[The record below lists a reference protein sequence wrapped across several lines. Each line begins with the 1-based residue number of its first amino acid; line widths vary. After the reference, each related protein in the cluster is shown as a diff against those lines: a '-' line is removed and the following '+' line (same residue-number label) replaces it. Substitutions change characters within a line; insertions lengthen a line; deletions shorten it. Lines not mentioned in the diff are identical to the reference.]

1 MPSNQHAIVIG
12 VGPGLG
18 AALVEKCA
26 REGMKVRAGARDRD
40 RLRKLL
46 DERGLKGV
54 PALRCDVTDPA
65 NVGDLFADAIAA
77 QGTPDLVIFN
87 ASGYARGSIL
97 ELSPGQLEAAW
108 RVGCLGGFHVGQAAA
123 RAMMGAGA
131 PEAMAP
137 AGRGT
142 ILFTGATASLR
153 GSANFAPFAVAKFGL
168 RALAQ
173 SMARELGPK
182 GIHVAHVVIDGQIG
196 VAEGDTK
203 MRPADIAEAYWSLYR
218 QPRSAWTLEA
228 DLRTWAEKF

>member
-18 AALVEKCA
+18 AALVEKCV
-26 REGMKVRAGARDRD
+26 REGMKVSAGARDRD

-46 DERGLKGV
+46 DERGLNNI

-65 NVGDLFADAIAA
+65 SVGDLFAEAIAA
-77 QGTPDLVIFN
+77 QGAPDLVIFN
-87 ASGYARGSIL
+87 ASGYARGGIL
-97 ELSPGQLEAAW
+97 ELTPGQLEAAW
-108 RVGCLGGFHVGQAAA
+108 RVGCLGGFHAGQAAA
-123 RAMMGAGA
+123 RVMV
-131 PEAMAP
+131 PT
-137 AGRGT
+137 GRGT

-196 VAEGDTK
+196 VTEGDSK
-203 MRPADIAEAYWSLYR
+203 LNPADIAEAYWSLYR

-228 DLRTWAEKF
+228 DLRAWVEKF

>member
-1 MPSNQHAIVIG
+1 MPFNQHAIVIG

-18 AALVEKCA
+18 VALVQKCVG
-26 REGMKVRAGARDRD
+26 EGMKVSAGARDRD

-46 DERGLKGV
+46 DERGLHEV

-65 NVGDLFADAIAA
+65 GVQSAFEDAVGDGGA
-77 QGTPDLVIFN
+77 PDLVIFN

-97 ELSPGQLEAAW
+97 ELAAGQLEAAW

-123 RAMMGAGA
+123 RLMV
-131 PEAMAP
+131 P
-137 AGRGT
+137 AKRGT

-153 GSANFAPFAVAKFGL
+153 GSANFAPFAIAKFGL

-196 VAEGDTK
+196 VTDDDGK
-203 MRPADIAEAYWSLYR
+203 LRPADIAEAYWSLYR

-228 DLRTWAEKF
+228 DVRPWVEKF

>member
-1 MPSNQHAIVIG
+1 MPFNKHAIVIG

-18 AALVEKCA
+18 AALVQKCA
-26 REGMKVRAGARDRD
+26 GEGMKVSAGARDRD

-46 DERGLKGV
+46 DERGLHEA
-54 PALRCDVTDPA
+54 PAFTCDVSDPA
-65 NVGDLFADAIAA
+65 SVQSTFNDAIVDA
-77 QGTPDLVIFN
+77 GTPDLVIFN

-97 ELSPGQLEAAW
+97 ELTPGQLEAAW

-123 RAMMGAGA
+123 RAMIGASSGT
-131 PEAMAP
+131 
-137 AGRGT
+137 GT

-153 GSANFAPFAVAKFGL
+153 GSANFAPFAIAKFGL

-196 VAEGDTK
+196 AAEGDAK
-203 MRPADIAEAYWSLYR
+203 LKPADIAEAYWSLYR

-228 DLRTWAEKF
+228 DLRTWVEKF

>member
-1 MPSNQHAIVIG
+1 MPFNKHAIVVG

-18 AALVEKCA
+18 AALVQKCA
-26 REGMKVRAGARDRD
+26 GEGMKVSAGARDRG

-46 DERGLKGV
+46 DERGLHEA
-54 PALRCDVTDPA
+54 PALECDVSDPA
-65 NVGDLFADAIAA
+65 SVQSAFDDAIADA
-77 QGTPDLVIFN
+77 GVPDLVIFN

-97 ELSPGQLEAAW
+97 ELTPGQLEAAL

-123 RAMMGAGA
+123 KAMIGAGT
-131 PEAMAP
+131 
-137 AGRGT
+137 GT

-153 GSANFAPFAVAKFGL
+153 GSANFAPFAIAKFGL

-196 VAEGDTK
+196 EAEGDAK
-203 MRPADIAEAYWSLYR
+203 LKPADIAEAYWSLYR

-228 DLRTWAEKF
+228 DLRTWVEKF

>member
-1 MPSNQHAIVIG
+1 MPFNKHAIVIG

-18 AALVEKCA
+18 AALVQKCA
-26 REGMKVRAGARDRD
+26 GEGMKVSAGARDRG

-46 DERGLKGV
+46 DERGLHEA
-54 PALRCDVTDPA
+54 PALECDVSDPA
-65 NVGDLFADAIAA
+65 SVQSAFNDAIADA
-77 QGTPDLVIFN
+77 GVPDLVIFN

-97 ELSPGQLEAAW
+97 ELTPGQLEAAW

-123 RAMMGAGA
+123 KAMIGAGA
-131 PEAMAP
+131 PGAMVG
-137 AGRGT
+137 AGAGT

-153 GSANFAPFAVAKFGL
+153 GSANFAPFAIAKFGL

-196 VAEGDTK
+196 EAEGDAK
-203 MRPADIAEAYWSLYR
+203 LKPADIAEAYWSLYR

-228 DLRTWAEKF
+228 DLRTWVEKF

>member
-1 MPSNQHAIVIG
+1 VQSAFN
-12 VGPGLG
+12 
-18 AALVEKCA
+18 
-26 REGMKVRAGARDRD
+26 
-40 RLRKLL
+40 
-46 DERGLKGV
+46 
-54 PALRCDVTDPA
+54 
-65 NVGDLFADAIAA
+65 DAIADA
-77 QGTPDLVIFN
+77 GVPDLVIFN

-123 RAMMGAGA
+123 RAMIGTGAS
-131 PEAMAP
+131 
-137 AGRGT
+137 AGTGT

-153 GSANFAPFAVAKFGL
+153 GSANFAPFAIAKFGL

-196 VAEGDTK
+196 EAEGDAK
-203 MRPADIAEAYWSLYR
+203 LNPADIAEAYWSLYR

-228 DLRTWAEKF
+228 DLRTWVEKF

>member
-1 MPSNQHAIVIG
+1 MPFNQHAIVIG

-18 AALVEKCA
+18 VALVQKCVG
-26 REGMKVRAGARDRD
+26 EGMKVSAGARDRD

-46 DERGLKGV
+46 DERGLHEV

-65 NVGDLFADAIAA
+65 GVQSAFEDAVGDGGA
-77 QGTPDLVIFN
+77 PDLVIFN

-97 ELSPGQLEAAW
+97 ELAAGQLEAAW

-123 RAMMGAGA
+123 RLMV
-131 PEAMAP
+131 P
-137 AGRGT
+137 AKRGT

-153 GSANFAPFAVAKFGL
+153 GSANFAPFAIAKFGL

-196 VAEGDTK
+196 FTDDDGK
-203 MRPADIAEAYWSLYR
+203 LRPADIAEAYWSLYR

-228 DLRTWAEKF
+228 DVRPWVEKF